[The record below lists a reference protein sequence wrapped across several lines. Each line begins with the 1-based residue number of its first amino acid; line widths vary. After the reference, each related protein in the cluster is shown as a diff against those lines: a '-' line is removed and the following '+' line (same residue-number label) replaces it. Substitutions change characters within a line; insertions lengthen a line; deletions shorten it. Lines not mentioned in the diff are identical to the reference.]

1 MQIFEFR
8 DEVVGDY
15 REYIESFISIAYPR
29 IRQAVDQ
36 ALQIGFDRQAEIF
49 PAPLR
54 CSKLRV
60 RNFPFLEVFRSGA
73 LF

>member
-15 REYIESFISIAYPR
+15 REYIESFILIADPR
-29 IRQAVDQ
+29 IRPAVDQ

-49 PAPLR
+49 LAPLR
-54 CSKLRV
+54 CSRLKI
-60 RNFPFLEVFRSGA
+60 RNFPFS
-73 LF
+73 